1 MPVNITDEELDIF
14 NQNGFTDDDVK
25 ATVENYRSQG
35 LDDVAIRTKI
45 DDRLS
50 SWANTQPAQTEQS
63 EQPTFIQG
71 GISKNVQYQEEHP
84 IKEAVRGAGREIARA
99 LLPEKAENWFIGSK
113 KDEDFLKE
121 YGNKEVKNYDQL
133 TYEYNNGQISKQ
145 EYIDGINLRNELDN
159 AIAEDEYRQ
168 ERNKNIGKGAV
179 EIGSGFIPVGAGAKV
194 ATKGAQL
201 LRPAL
206 GKAVSKAVAQGTV
219 GGALGGAAMG
229 LGEGLIDR
237 DINPVTQSLLY
248 GGFGGLTGGAL
259 GGVGG
264 GIANKIRANAIAKRK
279 ATPLY
284 DRMSETALNEATAP
298 ASDYGVANINA
309 EQNRE
314 IGAQIN
320 DRVQKEL
327 DTLKAYKDLHAEL
340 NKKYGNINKLKKQA
354 NADKPMNAQY
364 GTRSEALDDYEKL
377 IEAENELLK
386 TKYINYSFKSTSS
399 GQKIVKD
406 NALQNSVRAQK
417 RAEKINP
424 VEQPKEPINAEVQTP
439 KEAVKGSGEKV
450 DRGLSK
456 SILEAEGTPKEV
468 RELIQNDLP
477 QYRVLHNNELTER
490 AVAEVEKDFDNELS
504 RLSTAKDYDA
514 LDYEKSRQIAKRLF
528 QSGRYKEAVNLMDNV
543 SANATEKGQ
552 AIQALSL
559 WSNMTPEG
567 AVYKAEKLIN
577 AYNKKYPKRKPK
589 SLSDENIKT
598 IQQLQENVLNSADDV
613 TKTQNMARTAKYIS
627 ELVPA
632 NLGKKL
638 KTYRNISLLLNPKTL
653 GRNIIGNA
661 LFNTVDTVSKAL
673 AVPFDRAIG
682 LVTKENTR
690 ALPQINEL
698 LKGGLY
704 GLKTGVKEAI
714 EGIDTRGLGQ
724 RFDLNTGRTLESPVG
739 KFFETA
745 LDVGLR
751 APDRMQYEATFA
763 ESVANIMKAKGLKEP
778 TQEILEQAER
788 EALESVFQ
796 NESNLGNLTLNLR
809 KGLNTIGTKDFG
821 LGDLL
826 IPYAQTPA
834 NLAQQGINYSPLGAL
849 KAIGNL
855 AQSNQRQASLDLARA
870 TLGSGLMGGGYALG
884 ENQLATP
891 SQFDDNYNK
900 NRDIKNN
907 LQTIGIRPDQI
918 GDIWYSPFQPASIP
932 LSVGIASAY
941 GENPYQAAT
950 NTLVELP
957 FLQSLSRAISDIKD
971 KGVAEAGI
979 NFAGSV
985 PSQFVPTAG
994 SQIGQAFDPY
1004 LRETSNSNK
1013 IIQGLNQAA
1022 VKIPGVSRLYP
1033 EKIDVTGKPIER
1045 YSTEGAQRLFD
1056 IFINPTFINKKT
1068 SDPIISELKN
1078 LYDNTKE
1085 TKQFLL
1091 TAEKS
1096 LKRVTDENGKPLK
1109 LDGKQ
1114 LSDYQKALGQ
1124 KTYEE
1129 FDYLMGSEEYQNA
1142 DDDKKVDMLND
1153 RRNTIKQLVEFEMF
1167 GVPISN
1173 SYKNKVNRLYINM
1186 E

>member
-1 MPVNITDEELDIF
+1 MPKVEIELDNGIKKVVEF
-14 NQNGFTDDDVK
+14 DNGFTDDD
-25 ATVENYRSQG
+25 
-35 LDDVAIRTKI
+35 I
-45 DDRLS
+45 DEVRNQLS
-50 SWANTQPAQTEQS
+50 SQYQPSQP

-84 IKEAVRGAGREIARA
+84 IKEAVRGAGREVARA
-99 LLPEKAENWFIGSK
+99 LLPEKLENWFIGSK
-113 KDEDFLKE
+113 EDENFLKE
-121 YGNKEVKNYDQL
+121 YGNKEVKNFDQL

-145 EYIDGINLRNELDN
+145 EYIDGINLRNKLDN
-159 AIAEDEYRQ
+159 AIADDEYRQ

-179 EIGSGFIPVGAGAKV
+179 EIGSGLIPVGAGGRIV
-194 ATKGAQL
+194 TKGAQL
-201 LRPAL
+201 LKPAL
-206 GKAVSKAVAQGTV
+206 GKTLSKAVAQGTV
-219 GGALGGAAMG
+219 GGALGGGVMG

-237 DINPVTQSLLY
+237 DVNPLTQSLLY

-264 GIANKIRANAIAKRK
+264 GVANKIRANQIAKRK
-279 ATPLY
+279 AIPLEE
-284 DRMSETALNEATAP
+284 RMSETALKEATTP
-298 ASDYGVANINA
+298 ASDYGVADIDSARN
-309 EQNRE
+309 QE
-314 IGAQIN
+314 IAQQIN
-320 DRVQKEL
+320 DRVQAEQEL
-327 DTLKAYKDLHAEL
+327 FNEYKKLHSDL
-340 NKKYGNINKLKKQA
+340 NKKYGSIKKLKQQA
-354 NADKPMNAQY
+354 VNDMPMNAQY
-364 GTRSEALDDYEKL
+364 GTMTDAIRDYQDLVAYENLLSEA
-377 IEAENELLK
+377 
-386 TKYINYSFKSTSS
+386 KYVNNSFK
-399 GQKIVKD
+399 
-406 NALQNSVRAQK
+406 RA
-417 RAEKINP
+417 ATGEKIINEKVNQPIEKP
-424 VEQPKEPINAEVQTP
+424 VQSEKTINAEVQTP
-439 KEAVKGSGEKV
+439 KEAIKGSGEKV

-543 SANATEKGQ
+543 AENATEKGQ

-627 ELVPA
+627 ELIPA

-653 GRNIIGNA
+653 GRNIIGNV

-698 LKGGLY
+698 LKGGLQ

-724 RFDLNTGRTLESPVG
+724 RFDLNTGRTLESPIG

-763 ESVANIMKAKGLKEP
+763 ESVANMMKAKGLKEP

-796 NESNLGNLTLNLR
+796 NQSKLSDLALKGRKTLNEV
-809 KGLNTIGTKDFG
+809 GLENMG

-855 AQSNQRQASLDLARA
+855 AQGNQRQASLDLARA
-870 TLGSGLMGGGYALG
+870 TLGSGIIGGGYALG
-884 ENQLATP
+884 KNQLATP
-891 SQFDDNYNK
+891 SQFNDNYTK

-907 LQTIGIRPDQI
+907 LQTIGIRPDQL

-941 GENPYQAAT
+941 GENPYQAGI

-957 FLQSLSRAISDIKD
+957 FLQNLSKAVKDIQD
-971 KGVAEAGI
+971 KNLVEAAV
-979 NFAGSV
+979 NFSGNV
-985 PSQFVPTAG
+985 PTQFVPTAL
-994 SQIGQAFDPY
+994 GQVAQAIDPY
-1004 LRETSNSNK
+1004 QRETSTDNK
-1013 IIQGLNQAA
+1013 FNQALNRVKA
-1022 VKIPGVSRLYP
+1022 KIPGLTKTLP
-1033 EKIDVTGKPIER
+1033 QKIDVTGKPIER

-1056 IFINPTFINKKT
+1056 IFINPTFTNKKT

-1078 LYDNTKE
+1078 LYDNTKA

-1091 TAEKS
+1091 TAEKTID
-1096 LKRVTDENGKPLK
+1096 RVTDENGKPLK

>member
-1 MPVNITDEELDIF
+1 MPKVEIELDNGIKKVVEF
-14 NQNGFTDDDVK
+14 DNGFTDDDIDEVR
-25 ATVENYRSQG
+25 NQLNSQY
-35 LDDVAIRTKI
+35 
-45 DDRLS
+45 
-50 SWANTQPAQTEQS
+50 QPSQP
-63 EQPTFIQG
+63 EQPTFLTG
-71 GISKNVQYQEEHP
+71 GVSKNVQYQEEHP
-84 IKEAVRGAGREIARA
+84 IKEAVRGAGREIARSI
-99 LLPEKAENWFIGSK
+99 LPEKAENWFVGSR
-113 KDEDFLKE
+113 EEENLLKE
-121 YGNKEVKNYDQL
+121 YGNTGVKNYDQL
-133 TYEYNNGQISKQ
+133 TNEYQNGQITKQ
-145 EYIDGINLRNELDN
+145 EYIDGINLRNKLDN
-159 AIAEDEYRQ
+159 AIANDEYKQ
-168 ERNKNIGKGAV
+168 ERNKNLGKGIV
-179 EIGSGFIPVGAGAKV
+179 DIGTGFIPVGAGAKI

-201 LRPAL
+201 LKPAL
-206 GKAVSKAVAQGTV
+206 GKTVSKAVAQGTV

-237 DINPVTQSLLY
+237 DINPATQSLLY
-248 GGFGGLTGGAL
+248 GGIGGLTGGAL
-259 GGVGG
+259 GGIGG
-264 GIANKIRANAIAKRK
+264 NIANKVRANQIAKRK
-279 ATPLY
+279 AIPLEE
-284 DRMSETALNEATAP
+284 RMSERALNEATTP
-298 ASDYGVANINA
+298 ASDYGVADIDSARN
-309 EQNRE
+309 QE
-314 IGAQIN
+314 IAQQIN
-320 DRVQKEL
+320 DRVQAEQEL
-327 DTLKAYKDLHAEL
+327 LNEYKQVHSDL
-340 NKKYGNINKLKKQA
+340 NKKYGSIEKLKKQA
-354 NADKPMNAQY
+354 SKDNAENAQY
-364 GTRSEALDDYEKL
+364 GATTDAMRDYQNLVAYENELANARYVNNPYKIASTGDRVVNENAIQNSVKGNNTKP
-377 IEAENELLK
+377 IEQPAQIEQPVNAENE
-386 TKYINYSFKSTSS
+386 I
-399 GQKIVKD
+399 Q
-406 NALQNSVRAQK
+406 
-417 RAEKINP
+417 
-424 VEQPKEPINAEVQTP
+424 
-439 KEAVKGSGEKV
+439 KEAIKGSGKKT

-468 RELIQNDLP
+468 KELIQNDLP

-490 AVAEVEKDFDNELS
+490 AIAEVESDFNNELS

-528 QSGRYKEAVNLMDNV
+528 QSGRYKQAVNLMDNV

-567 AVYKAEKLIN
+567 AVYKAQKIIRE
-577 AYNKKYPKRKPK
+577 YNKKNPKKVPK
-589 SLSDENIKT
+589 SLSDEQIKT
-598 IQQLQENVLNSADDV
+598 IEELQNNVLNSADDV

-627 ELVPA
+627 ELIPA

-653 GRNIIGNA
+653 GRNIVGNA

-690 ALPQINEL
+690 TLPQVKEL
-698 LKGGLY
+698 IKGGWQ
-704 GLKTGVKEAI
+704 GLKTGTKEAI

-763 ESVANIMKAKGLKEP
+763 ESVANMTKAQGLKEP
-778 TQEILEQAER
+778 TQEILERAEQ

-796 NESNLGNLTLNLR
+796 NDSKLGNLTLNLR
-809 KGLNTIGTKDFG
+809 KGLNTIGTENFG

-834 NLAQQGINYSPLGAL
+834 NLAQQGINYSPLGYL
-849 KAIGNL
+849 KGLGNI
-855 AQSNQRQASLDLARA
+855 AQGNQRQASLDLARA
-870 TLGSGLMGGGYALG
+870 TLGSGLIGGGYALG
-884 ENQLATP
+884 KNQLATP
-891 SQFDDNYNK
+891 SQFDDDYAK

-907 LQTIGIRPDQI
+907 LQTIGIRPDQL
-918 GDIWYSPFQPASIP
+918 GSMWYAPFQPASIP

-957 FLQSLSRAISDIKD
+957 FLQNLSRGISDIKD
-971 KGVAEAGI
+971 KGIAEAAV

-985 PSQFVPTAG
+985 PSQFVPTFG
-994 SQIGQAFDPY
+994 SQIGQTIDPY

-1013 IIQGLNQAA
+1013 LIQGLNQAA
-1022 VKIPGVSRLYP
+1022 VKVPGVSRLYP
-1033 EKIDVTGKPIER
+1033 EKVDVKGQPIER

-1056 IFINPTFINKKT
+1056 IFVNPTFINKKT
-1068 SDPIISELKN
+1068 DDPIISELKN

-1085 TKQFLL
+1085 TKHFLL
-1091 TAEKS
+1091 TADKKIS
-1096 LKRVTDENGKPLK
+1096 RATDENGKPLK

-1114 LSDYQKALGQ
+1114 LSDYQKELGQ

-1142 DDDKKVDMLND
+1142 EDDKKVEMLKD
-1153 RRNTIKQLVEFEMF
+1153 RRNTIRQLVEFEMF
-1167 GVPISN
+1167 GVPISKT
-1173 SYKNKVNRLYINM
+1173 YKNKVNKLFINM